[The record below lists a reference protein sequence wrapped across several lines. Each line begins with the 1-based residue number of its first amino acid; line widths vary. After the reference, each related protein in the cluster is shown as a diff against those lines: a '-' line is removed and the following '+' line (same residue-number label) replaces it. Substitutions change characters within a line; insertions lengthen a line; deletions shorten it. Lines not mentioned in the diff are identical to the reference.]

1 MGVGIRMRLSK
12 SITRNE
18 WEKVYDESLQ
28 LIKTFPLAEMRC
40 VECKGVETLCLV
52 QTEDRVENRGRN
64 CGRRYW
70 RADCDYI
77 NMHTAEE
84 YMLFRDMFQENE
96 LSDDKGDRECLIL
109 LPTFYLDLQDN

>member
-1 MGVGIRMRLSK
+1 MGVGIRMRVSK

-28 LIKTFPLAEMRC
+28 LIKAFPLAEMRY

-64 CGRRYW
+64 CGRKW
-70 RADCDYI
+70 NVI
-77 NMHTAEE
+77 
-84 YMLFRDMFQENE
+84 FKV
-96 LSDDKGDRECLIL
+96 LSYGQSKSW
-109 LPTFYLDLQDN
+109 